1 MSCRTCALVTGATGA
16 IGEAIA
22 RGLATDGKREV
33 VLVARNLDKAERAVQ
48 RIRRETGNAHVR
60 FELADLSRGYAIR
73 DLVARWDG
81 PLHILV
87 NNAAIT
93 PRRRE
98 ESPEGVELQFATN
111 VLAYFRMIHAF
122 TPYLLAAEGAQV
134 VNVASYWAGGLD
146 LDDLEFRRRR
156 YNNDAA
162 YRQSKQADRILSTAF
177 AERLADQGVCVNA
190 CHPGDVN
197 STLSN
202 NLGFGGHQSPEEG
215 ADTPVWL
222 AIGSAG
228 TETTGRYF
236 ENRRAVPCGFSK
248 DRNTM
253 ERLFEACEAYG

>member
-1 MSCRTCALVTGATGA
+1 MSYRSCAIVTGATGA
-16 IGEAIA
+16 IGEAIT
-22 RGLATDGKREV
+22 RGLATDCKREV
-33 VLVARNLDKAERAVQ
+33 VLIVRNQDKAEHVVQ
-48 RIRRETGNAHVR
+48 RIQRATGNSNVR
-60 FELADLSRGYAIR
+60 FELADLSRGDAIR
-73 DLVARWDG
+73 DLTARWDG

-93 PRRRE
+93 SHRRKE
-98 ESPEGVELQFATN
+98 TPEGVELQFATN
-111 VLAYFRMIHAF
+111 VLAYYRMIRAF
-122 TPYLLAAEGAQV
+122 IPHLCAAKGAQV

-146 LDDLEFRRRR
+146 LEDLEFHHRR

-162 YRQSKQADRILSTAF
+162 YRQSKQADRLLSTAF

-222 AIGSAG
+222 AIGNIG
-228 TETTGRYF
+228 TKATGCYF
-236 ENRRAVPCGFSK
+236 ENRRNVPCEFSK
-248 DRNTM
+248 DRKSV
-253 ERLFEACEAYG
+253 ERLFEVCESYG